1 MENKFNHW
9 LYFIPRKDVLP
20 RKAEWIQQSVVSFD
34 PDNCKLMTSEG
45 DEISY
50 EFLVV
55 AMGLQLNYKQVFF
68 YLKIVCK
75 LFEVV
80 PSFTKI

>member
-1 MENKFNHW
+1 MRMENKFNHW

-68 YLKIVCK
+68 AYIIYADGLR
-75 LFEVV
+75 LFQGL
-80 PSFTKI
+80 